1 MPVDLVQ
8 RFSRT
13 PLVADLILNCVP
25 VRVATNSQLL
35 LDRLVVASTTSKQH
49 HQGVSVVE
57 WRIVVEDEQ
66 DASSSEPAS
75 YGFTHDGLS
84 LIRIAHRSFL
94 ASDRQTR
101 LGISFISRELIEEAH
116 LFDLYFFPAL
126 MSIMAEMKQSA

>member
-13 PLVADLILNCVP
+13 PFVADLTLNCVP

-35 LDRLVVASTTSKQH
+35 LDRLVASTTDKEQ

-57 WRIVVEDEQ
+57 WRIVVEDEG
-66 DASSSEPAS
+66 DASDRALAPHS
-75 YGFTHDGLS
+75 FTQDGLS
-84 LIRIAHRSFL
+84 IIRIAHRSFL
-94 ASDRQTR
+94 ASDRQAR
-101 LGISFISRELIEEAH
+101 LGISFISGKLLEEAH

-126 MSIMAEMKQSA
+126 MSIMAQMKERV